1 MWAENDA
8 KVVIEEEMMEKRGK
22 MRWEILTL
30 LLLLATAAFLAGT
43 VTAVPSTDGVTR
55 SALANPV
62 PGAEFDVK
70 LTISGER
77 PLVVGIV
84 ETIPEGFD
92 IVSTSHPPDQYDVS
106 GQKIAF
112 AVINE
117 TEILY
122 RVKASSSGLG
132 SFTGTWI
139 DLLSDKEGSI
149 AGTGGIEEGPTP
161 TPTPATTPTPEVQGF
176 ETSFTALTLVIAG
189 LFVVLLRNKEEG
201 GRVE

>member
-1 MWAENDA
+1 MGRSHTLYA
-8 KVVIEEEMMEKRGK
+8 MEKRGK
-22 MRWEILTL
+22 MRCKILTL
-30 LLLLATAAFLAGT
+30 LLFLATAAFLAGT
-43 VTAVPSTDGVTR
+43 VTAVPGTDGVTR
-55 SALANPV
+55 SAPADPI

-92 IVSTSHPPDQYDVS
+92 FVSTSHPSDQYDVS

-122 RVKASSSGLG
+122 RVQASSSGVG
-132 SFTGTWI
+132 TFTGTWI
-139 DLLSDKEGSI
+139 DMLSDKEGAIRDTTDVVGADS
-149 AGTGGIEEGPTP
+149 AVEEGPTP
-161 TPTPATTPTPEVQGF
+161 MPVVTTPTPTSEVPGF
-176 ETSFTALTLVIAG
+176 EPIFAIVSFLIAY
-189 LFVVLLRNKEEG
+189 LFVFRGKGSDSE
-201 GRVE
+201 